1 MTYNVCVHHMT
12 VQASLYV
19 TLCKMRAIN
28 PYTYKMCVSVWN
40 RPATCPSRRP
50 VCSCCLS
57 SPRASVL
64 PDDELPERE
73 RERDRE
79 RETEREERDRE
90 RERRERRV
98 ERERERERERD
109 LQAHFPLTCIWLC
122 DLLIS
127 NLLMLQGCQ
136 ALHQLLVLLLLFL
149 QCWVHLG
156 QLHLSITGMKRM
168 LMVIAVVESVQLVKW
183 APFYIQHMQ
192 EKKRSSV

>member
-12 VQASLYV
+12 VQVSLYV

-64 PDDELPERE
+64 PDDELP
-73 RERDRE
+73 
-79 RETEREERDRE
+79 
-90 RERRERRV
+90 

-168 LMVIAVVESVQLVKW
+168 LMVIAVVESVQQVKW